1 MALDRVQNLDSLKIH
16 GSAVPG
22 GQQRGSDMVPDMEV
36 SIKQSSII
44 DFLHWGNI
52 APNDIEWCL
61 PSIWRPTSGC
71 STV

>member
-52 APNDIEWCL
+52 APNDIE
-61 PSIWRPTSGC
+61 
-71 STV
+71 